1 MKKVY
6 VGMAIDV
13 LHPGHLNIL
22 NEAKKLGKVIVGLLT
37 DEAIA
42 QYKRMPLLNYEQRE
56 MILKSIKGVDQIVA
70 QESYDYSS
78 NLKKI
83 KPDFVV
89 HGDDWKTGVL
99 KESRQKV
106 IKVLKE
112 WGGKLI
118 EPKYTAGISSS
129 QLIAHTLERGV
140 TPNKRLESL
149 KNKINLKSTIR
160 AIEAHN
166 GLTGIIVEKTNIT
179 VNNENKEFD
188 AIWLSSLTLS
198 TSMGKPDTEVVDFST
213 RFQTIEEIMEVTTKP
228 IIVDG
233 DTGGTIE
240 HFKFRVRTLERLGVS
255 AVIIEDKIGDKR
267 NSLFGTDVFQEQD
280 TIDNFT
286 NKISEGRKSLLTDNF
301 MIIARIE
308 SLILNNGMEDA
319 IKRAKAYIKAGADGI
334 MIHSKEKDGSEII
347 EFCKQ
352 YNLFENKVPLIVVP
366 STFSHMT
373 ESELKDLGV
382 NIIIY
387 GNHLIRSA
395 YPSMVKTAESILK
408 FGRCKEAS
416 DEYCMSIKEILTL
429 IPEDY

>member
-166 GLTGIIVEKTNIT
+166 GLTGIIVEKQ
-179 VNNENKEFD
+179 
-188 AIWLSSLTLS
+188 TL
-198 TSMGKPDTEVVDFST
+198 
-213 RFQTIEEIMEVTTKP
+213 
-228 IIVDG
+228 
-233 DTGGTIE
+233 
-240 HFKFRVRTLERLGVS
+240 L
-255 AVIIEDKIGDKR
+255 
-267 NSLFGTDVFQEQD
+267 
-280 TIDNFT
+280 
-286 NKISEGRKSLLTDNF
+286 
-301 MIIARIE
+301 
-308 SLILNNGMEDA
+308 
-319 IKRAKAYIKAGADGI
+319 
-334 MIHSKEKDGSEII
+334 
-347 EFCKQ
+347 
-352 YNLFENKVPLIVVP
+352 
-366 STFSHMT
+366 
-373 ESELKDLGV
+373 
-382 NIIIY
+382 
-387 GNHLIRSA
+387 
-395 YPSMVKTAESILK
+395 
-408 FGRCKEAS
+408 
-416 DEYCMSIKEILTL
+416 
-429 IPEDY
+429 